1 MEREINST
9 IIKLKSLLQE
19 KYGEEFRKFYLV
31 NHEDDDWSGLITR
44 KETEDRKS
52 GEYYKI
58 TEEDDVVMLDQKI
71 KHILF

>member
-58 TEEDDVVMLDQKI
+58 TEEDDVVMLD
-71 KHILF
+71 

>member
-9 IIKLKSLLQE
+9 IIKLKSLLKE

-58 TEEDDVVMLDQKI
+58 TEEDDVVMLD
-71 KHILF
+71 